1 MWEIQHE
8 TVFGAAHQL
17 RLAPGEGE
25 RLHGHNWRVR
35 AFVRCRDLDARGFVL
50 DFADLGRIL
59 REIVEPYEHVFLN
72 DIPPWNDVNPTAEN
86 LARHIAEQLQSRV
99 GDARV
104 RVHRVQVHE
113 TDECCATYYLPE
125 AETG

>member
-35 AFVRCRDLDARGFVL
+35 AFLRARELDARGFVV
-50 DFADLGRIL
+50 DFADLARTL

-72 DIPPWNDVNPTAEN
+72 DIAPWDDVNPTAEN
-86 LARHIAEQLQSRV
+86 IARHVAEELQRRL

-104 RVHRVQVHE
+104 RVHRVQIFE
-113 TDECCATYYLPE
+113 TDECGATYYAPG
-125 AETG
+125 AP

>member
-35 AFVRCRDLDARGFVL
+35 AFVRANELDPRGFVL
-50 DFADLGRIL
+50 DFADLAKTL
-59 REIVEPYEHVFLN
+59 RAIVEPYEHVFLN
-72 DIPPWNDVNPTAEN
+72 EIAPWDDVNPTAEN
-86 LARHIAEQLQSRV
+86 IARHVAEELQRRV

-104 RVHRVQVHE
+104 RVDRVVVCE
-113 TDECCATYYLPE
+113 TDECCATYYMPR
-125 AETG
+125 